1 MPNAYLTINRISGDP
16 DELLA
21 GYRRTAETMA
31 GVGRD
36 HGLIFHA
43 VAKTEDGLMITN
55 LWPSKEGSEAAS
67 RDGRRLA
74 VVADHGLEPGQ
85 MSPQHFD
92 VEELIVF
99 DASGR

>member
-1 MPNAYLTINRISGDP
+1 MPTAYLTINKISGDP
-16 DELLA
+16 EELLA

-36 HGLIFHA
+36 HGLIVHA
-43 VAKTEDGLMITN
+43 VAKVEDGLMITN
-55 LWPSKEGSEAAS
+55 LWPSKEGSEAAA
-67 RDGRRLA
+67 RDQRRLT

-85 MSPQHFD
+85 MNPQHFE

-99 DASGR
+99 GAEER